1 MGKIFIVAQAFG
13 ILGLI
18 FNVLSFQAK
27 RNKMLFV
34 CQALGGIS
42 FAINFILIGD
52 IASCL
57 FNLMNLVRGVIFIRS
72 KKRIW
77 EIALVE
83 AFYVACVSFSIS
95 QIWGSWFD
103 ISLSMLTFTSLVALS
118 FVMWK
123 GNPRYIRYTQLC
135 ISSPAWIVNNIFHFT
150 LGGILCEIFSVC
162 SVVISLIRFRKTG
175 FEEN

>member
-1 MGKIFIVAQAFG
+1 MDKIFIIAQAFG

-18 FNVLSFQAK
+18 FNVMSFQAK

-52 IASCL
+52 LASCL
-57 FNLMNLVRGVIFIRS
+57 FNVMNLVRGIIFIRS
-72 KKRIW
+72 RKRVA

-83 AFYVACVSFSIS
+83 ALYVACFTFSVI
-95 QIWGSWFD
+95 QIWGNWFD
-103 ISLSMLTFTSLVALS
+103 IFLSLLTFLALVTLS

-123 GNPRYIRYTQLC
+123 GNPRHIRYTQFC

-150 LGGILCEIFSVC
+150 LGGLLCEIFTMC
-162 SVVISLIRFRKTG
+162 SVIISFIRFRKSG
-175 FEEN
+175 FEE